1 MKTKTIDYKCVS
13 TTTLFSVFSE
23 MKLRLLFLSTES
35 SPAHVHSR
43 YGRVACYFLST
54 IEYILGAQDSLGCTF
69 ENIPGGF
76 RN

>member
-1 MKTKTIDYKCVS
+1 MVISAPTI
-13 TTTLFSVFSE
+13 FFVFSE
-23 MKLRLLFLSTES
+23 IRIRLSFSLTES

-76 RN
+76 QNWV